1 MQTIERENTGTLQGV
16 AVKANDLL
24 DLITGTAIAAHS
36 KADLETLN
44 GVYIKAEDGKLTAFA
59 TDRYRLLVGELAG
72 EGEGELSNSLIP
84 LTDIKRIIAA
94 LKGLDKADLRREV
107 VSLTITRLKLPA
119 ALQFKRLAGD
129 ILTVAIKG
137 GTLTVT
143 IPNGQTPP
151 PYEHLFA
158 GDPAPISEIHLNADF
173 IAAFAKVPGGGKE
186 GQRFI
191 FTGSDTVNGKVRVKP
206 IKVMIPHDTIN
217 WRGLL
222 MPMRMV

>member
-1 MQTIERENTGTLQGV
+1 MQTIERESTGTLQGV
-16 AVKANDLL
+16 AVKASDLL
-24 DLITGTAIAAHS
+24 DLITGAAIAAHS
-36 KADLETLN
+36 KSDLESLN
-44 GVYIKAEDGKLTAFA
+44 GVYIKAEAGKLTAFA
-59 TDRYRLLVGELAG
+59 TDRYRLLVGELSG
-72 EGEGELSNSLIP
+72 DSKGDLDNSLIP

-107 VSLTITRLKLPA
+107 VSLTR
-119 ALQFKRLAGD
+119 AGD

-137 GTLTVT
+137 GTLTVS
-143 IPNGQTPP
+143 IPSVQTPP

-191 FTGSDTVNGKVRVKP
+191 FTGSDTVAGKVRVKP
-206 IKVMIPHDTIN
+206 IKVIIPHDTIN

>member
-1 MQTIERENTGTLQGV
+1 MQTIERESTGTLQGV
-16 AVKANDLL
+16 AVKASDLL
-24 DLITGTAIAAHS
+24 DLITGAAIAAHS
-36 KADLETLN
+36 KSDLESLN
-44 GVYIKAEDGKLTAFA
+44 GVYIKAEAGKLTAFA

-107 VSLTITRLKLPA
+107 VSLTR
-119 ALQFKRLAGD
+119 AGD

-137 GTLTVT
+137 GTLTVS
-143 IPNGQTPP
+143 IPSVQTPP

-173 IAAFAKVPGGGKE
+173 IAAFAKVPGGGKT

-191 FTGSDTVNGKVRVKP
+191 FTGSDTVSGKVIVKP
-206 IKVMIPHDTIN
+206 IKVLIPHDTIN

>member
-16 AVKANDLL
+16 AVKASDLL
-24 DLITGTAIAAHS
+24 DLITGAAIAAHS
-36 KADLETLN
+36 KSDLESLN
-44 GVYIKAEDGKLTAFA
+44 GVYIKAEGGKLTAFA

-94 LKGLDKADLRREV
+94 LKGLDKSDLRREV
-107 VSLTITRLKLPA
+107 VSLTR
-119 ALQFKRLAGD
+119 AGD
-129 ILTVAIKG
+129 ILIVAIKG
-137 GTLTVT
+137 GTLTIT
-143 IPNGQTPP
+143 IASVQTPP

-173 IAAFAKVPGGGKE
+173 VAAFAKVPGGGKE

-191 FTGSDTVNGKVRVKP
+191 FTGSTTVAGKVIVKP

>member
-16 AVKANDLL
+16 AVKASDLL
-24 DLITGTAIAAHS
+24 DLITGAAIAAHS
-36 KADLETLN
+36 KSDLETLN
-44 GVYIKAEDGKLTAFA
+44 GVYIKAEAGKLTAFA

-107 VSLTITRLKLPA
+107 VSLTR
-119 ALQFKRLAGD
+119 AGD

-137 GTLTVT
+137 GTLTVS
-143 IPNGQTPP
+143 IPTVQTTP

-191 FTGSDTVNGKVRVKP
+191 FTGSDTVAGKVRVKP
-206 IKVMIPHDTIN
+206 IKVIIPHDTIN

>member
-1 MQTIERENTGTLQGV
+1 MQTIKRESTGTLQGV
-16 AVKANDLL
+16 AVKASDLL
-24 DLITGTAIAAHS
+24 DLITGAAIAAHS
-36 KADLETLN
+36 KSDLETLN
-44 GVYIKAEDGKLTAFA
+44 GVYIKAEAGKLTAFA
-59 TDRYRLLVGELAG
+59 TDRYRLLVGELAA
-72 EGEGELSNSLIP
+72 EGESEISNSLIP

-107 VSLTITRLKLPA
+107 VILTR
-119 ALQFKRLAGD
+119 AGD

-137 GTLTVT
+137 GTLTAN
-143 IPNGQTPP
+143 IPDNKCP
-151 PYEHLFA
+151 PYEHLFT
-158 GDPAPISEIHLNADF
+158 GEPAPISEIHLNADF

-191 FTGSDTVNGKVRVKP
+191 FTGSTTVAGKVIVKP
-206 IKVMIPHDTIN
+206 IKVIIPHDTIN

>member
-1 MQTIERENTGTLQGV
+1 MQTIEKENTGTLQGV
-16 AVKANDLL
+16 AVKASDLL
-24 DLITGTAIAAHS
+24 DLITGAAIAAHS
-36 KADLETLN
+36 KSDLETLN
-44 GVYIKAEDGKLTAFA
+44 GVYIKAEAGKLTAFA

-72 EGEGELSNSLIP
+72 EGEGKLSNSLIP

-94 LKGLDKADLRREV
+94 LKGLDKSDLRREV
-107 VSLTITRLKLPA
+107 VSLTR
-119 ALQFKRLAGD
+119 AGD

-137 GTLTVT
+137 GTLTVS
-143 IPNGQTPP
+143 IPTVQTPP
-151 PYEHLFA
+151 PYEHLFT
-158 GDPAPISEIHLNADF
+158 GEPAPISEIHLNADF

-191 FTGSDTVNGKVRVKP
+191 FTGSDTVAGKVIVKP
-206 IKVMIPHDTIN
+206 IKVIIPHNTIN

>member
-24 DLITGTAIAAHS
+24 DLITGAAIAAHS
-36 KADLETLN
+36 KSDLESLN
-44 GVYIKAEDGKLTAFA
+44 GVYIKAEAGKLTAFA

-107 VSLTITRLKLPA
+107 VSLTR
-119 ALQFKRLAGD
+119 AGD

-137 GTLTVT
+137 GTLTVS
-143 IPNGQTPP
+143 IPTVQTPP

-191 FTGSDTVNGKVRVKP
+191 FTGSDTVLGKVRVKP

>member
-1 MQTIERENTGTLQGV
+1 MDTIERENTGTLQGV
-16 AVKANDLL
+16 SVKANDLL
-24 DLITGTAIAAHS
+24 DLLTGAAIAAHPKS
-36 KADLETLN
+36 DLKSLN
-44 GVYIKAEDGKLTAFA
+44 GVYLKSEGGTLTAFA

-72 EGEGELSNSLIP
+72 EYEGELSSSLIP

-94 LKGLDKADLRREV
+94 LKGLDKSDLRREV
-107 VSLTITRLKLPA
+107 VSLTR
-119 ALQFKRLAGD
+119 AGD

-137 GTLTVT
+137 GTLTIT
-143 IPNGQTPP
+143 IASVQTPP

-173 IAAFAKVPGGGKE
+173 VAAFAKVPGGGKA

-191 FTGSDTVNGKVRVKP
+191 FTGSSTVAGKVIVKP
-206 IKVMIPHDTIN
+206 IRVIIPHDTIN